1 MATGTKVEFRV
12 KATGDDLQFQWQKDY
27 TDLSDGGRYCN
38 TEKDT
43 LCIVDVEKGDKGRY
57 RCCVKNNAGITSFSD
72 EALLTVSKLIFV

>member
-1 MATGTKVEFRV
+1 MATGTKVEFRM
-12 KATGDDLQFQWQKDY
+12 KATGEDLQFQWQKDC

-38 TEKDT
+38 TAKDT

-57 RCCVKNNAGITSFSD
+57 RCRVKNNAGITSFSD